1 MTDEPSTPP
10 PSATARRPLPQQGRA
25 QVSRERTVVLV
36 VDDFDDNRLLYAS
49 TIAEAGYAVEEAT
62 NGQEA
67 IEKIGAVRPA
77 VIIMDLSMP
86 VLDGWDATRVI
97 KADPR
102 NEGIV
107 IIALT
112 GHGTNFGLQRA
123 QAAGADAVLLKPC
136 LPQDLI
142 GLIATLI
149 PERDA

>member
-1 MTDEPSTPP
+1 MGNEPSTPP
-10 PSATARRPLPQQGRA
+10 PSAARGPRPPSGGA
-25 QVSRERTVVLV
+25 QVSRERPLVLV
-36 VDDFDDNRLLYAS
+36 VDDFDDNRLLYAT
-49 TIAEAGYAVEEAT
+49 TIAEAGYSVAEAV
-62 NGQEA
+62 NGQDA
-67 IEKIGAVRPA
+67 IDKIGVVRPA

-86 VLDGWDATRVI
+86 VLDGWDATRAI

-112 GHGTNFGLQRA
+112 GHGTNFGLQKA

-136 LPQDLI
+136 LPQDLL

-149 PERDA
+149 T